1 MPVINATDFGCIK
14 GAALGGLEPEQVVPA
29 AELLNP
35 DWLGSF
41 VRRSGQA
48 GLLLEPQAESNPV
61 AVPVCWLCSAAQVQV
76 AKLPLVFSVTLMPP
90 VNLGDSQ
97 VLTRLADLT

>member
-14 GAALGGLEPEQVVPA
+14 GAALGGLEPEQAVPA

-41 VRRSGQA
+41 VRRSGQT
-48 GLLLEPQAESNPV
+48 GPLLEPESTL
-61 AVPVCWLCSAAQVQV
+61 AVPVCWLCSAAQV

-90 VNLGDSQ
+90 VNLGDSR
-97 VLTRLADLT
+97 VLTGLAQPG